1 MLSMSFPLYKGITS
15 AFFILSGKE
24 PSISEQLN
32 MWQRGKVILVLSDF
46 NIVLLILS
54 NLWLI
59 LLGSHLI
66 RLSISCIVVGRNT
79 ILLRFCGILL
89 KYVDIGVVPG
99 SILLAK
105 SDPKVE

>member
-1 MLSMSFPLYKGITS
+1 M
-15 AFFILSGKE
+15 
-24 PSISEQLN
+24 SEQLN

-46 NIVLLILS
+46 NIILLILS
-54 NLWLI
+54 NPWLV
-59 LLGSHLI
+59 LLGSCLI
-66 RLSISCIVVGRNT
+66 RLSISCIVVRCNT
-79 ILLRFCGILL
+79 ILLRFHGILF

>member
-1 MLSMSFPLYKGITS
+1 M
-15 AFFILSGKE
+15 
-24 PSISEQLN
+24 SEQLN

-54 NLWLI
+54 NPWLL
-59 LLGSHLI
+59 LLGSCLI
-66 RLSISCIVVGRNT
+66 RLSISCIVVERNT
-79 ILLRFCGILL
+79 ILLRFRGILI